1 MQLLRLCKFS
11 NHMPKHQRGLT
22 LIELMV
28 GIAVGL
34 LVLIIVANIYM
45 ANIKATR
52 DNILANNL
60 DSTMR
65 SAMALMAEEIRRAG
79 YWAGITTAEGVNL
92 QDLTKNPFTQTS
104 TPHLNLLLGE
114 DAGMTV
120 NSCITFSYDGNQDGK
135 ASDAT
140 ADERRDHLGFKL
152 VSDAGVGVI
161 RFRDSSNLGDTGSC
175 TTGLWGEAITDKDI
189 ISIDALTFSLAG
201 SQCVN
206 TSRTVDSCAG
216 TAESCPVF
224 FSWNSHCSDFSALS
238 ENDKP
243 VADDLLIEKRMV
255 SIRLTA
261 SLLSDPAVTG
271 TLQERL
277 QVRNHRVFQY
287 AP

>member
-1 MQLLRLCKFS
+1 MR
-11 NHMPKHQRGLT
+11 QRGLT

-45 ANIKATR
+45 ANLKATR
-52 DNILANNL
+52 DNIMANNL

-65 SAMALMAEEIRRAG
+65 SVMALMADEIRRAG
-79 YWAGITTAEGVNL
+79 YWAGISTAEGVNL
-92 QDLTKNPFTQTS
+92 QDLKNNPFMQT
-104 TPHLNLLLGE
+104 TNPHLNLLLGE
-114 DAGMTV
+114 DSDMPA

-140 ADERRDHLGFKL
+140 ADERREHLGFKFA
-152 VSDAGVGVI
+152 SDAGVGVI
-161 RFRDSSNLGDTGSC
+161 RFRDSSSLSDTGSC

-189 ISIDALTFSLAG
+189 ISIDALTFFLDG

-206 TSRTVDSCAG
+206 TSRTVDPCSG

-224 FSWNSHCSDFSALS
+224 FSWNSHCSDFSAL
-238 ENDKP
+238 NNDDKP
-243 VADDLLIEKRMV
+243 VVDDLLVEKRMV
-255 SIRLTA
+255 EIQLTA
-261 SLLSDPAVTG
+261 SLLSDPAVTA